1 MQRAFFQLHLAIF
14 LAGFTGILGRLI
26 TLNEGWLVWYRLFI
40 STLALWLIGMFSRKL
55 RQVTTADR
63 LKMALIGL
71 LIGVH
76 WMAFYASIKYA
87 NVSIALVC
95 FSAVGF
101 FTSIFEPIILRKRF
115 VLAEVLLGLMV
126 IAGIYII
133 FHFDLRYKTG
143 ILLGLFCAL
152 LGALFP
158 IYNRQFMQ
166 KMNAETLITWEM
178 TGGFLGVTILMPI
191 FNYFFPSEYWFP
203 NLEDWMW
210 LLVLAFFCTVWAF
223 QFSSNALKKLSAFTV
238 NLSYNLEPV
247 YGIILA
253 FIVYKENEQLDYS
266 FYIGIAIIAAA
277 VLLQTW
283 RVWLRRK
290 G

>member
-1 MQRAFFQLHLAIF
+1 L
-14 LAGFTGILGRLI
+14 
-26 TLNEGWLVWYRLFI
+26 
-40 STLALWLIGMFSRKL
+40 FSRKL
-55 RQVTTADR
+55 QQVSTADR

-101 FTSIFEPIILRKRF
+101 FTSIFEPIVLRKRF
-115 VLAEVLLGLMV
+115 VLVEVLLGLMV

-191 FNYFFPSEYWFP
+191 FNYFFPSDYWFP

-210 LLVLAFFCTVWAF
+210 LLVLALFCTVWAF
-223 QFSSNALKKLSAFTV
+223 QLSSNALKKLSAFTV

-247 YGIILA
+247 YGILLA

-277 VLLQTW
+277 VLLQTL
-283 RVWLRRK
+283 RVWGKR
-290 G
+290 GG

>member
-1 MQRAFFQLHLAIF
+1 MKAGWFGIVYSLAHWPY
-14 LAGFTGILGRLI
+14 G
-26 TLNEGWLVWYRLFI
+26 
-40 STLALWLIGMFSRKL
+40 SSGMFEL
-55 RQVTTADR
+55 RQVSTADR

-166 KMNAETLITWEM
+166 KMNAETLITWEKPHRRISWRYEKNAH
-178 TGGFLGVTILMPI
+178 LQ
-191 FNYFFPSEYWFP
+191 
-203 NLEDWMW
+203 
-210 LLVLAFFCTVWAF
+210 LL
-223 QFSSNALKKLSAFTV
+223 FS
-238 NLSYNLEPV
+238 
-247 YGIILA
+247 I
-253 FIVYKENEQLDYS
+253 
-266 FYIGIAIIAAA
+266 
-277 VLLQTW
+277 
-283 RVWLRRK
+283 
-290 G
+290 